1 MKFAFLTGGGKGAAE
16 ILKRSL
22 RLRRGAG
29 GQVARA
35 GGVLRHE
42 CEIAHRRAGGKGGIL
57 GREPSRHDG
66 GGSGRRGTRRAGQ
79 RQRAGAS
86 RPYGA
91 DGERTTRKPRSLDHG
106 VGSPHEMPFSVA
118 APQHLAESRY
128 SAGWYQPRQ
137 NASSQVLLSRMAE
150 MIKPTIE

>member
-1 MKFAFLTGGGKGAAE
+1 MTVGAAAGE
-16 ILKRSL
+16 ARDVLDRGNAPVQAAHTVPMANA
-22 RLRRGAG
+22 RR
-29 GQVARA
+29 
-35 GGVLRHE
+35 E
-42 CEIAHRRAGGKGGIL
+42 
-57 GREPSRHDG
+57 SRV
-66 GGSGRRGTRRAGQ
+66 
-79 RQRAGAS
+79 
-86 RPYGA
+86 
-91 DGERTTRKPRSLDHG
+91 DHG